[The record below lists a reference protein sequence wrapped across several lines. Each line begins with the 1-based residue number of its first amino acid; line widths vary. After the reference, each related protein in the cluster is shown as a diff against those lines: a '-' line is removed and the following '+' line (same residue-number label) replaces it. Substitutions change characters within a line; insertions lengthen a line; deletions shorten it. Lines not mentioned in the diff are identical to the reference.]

1 MDKIRGLL
9 APDGVAFIS
18 TTKSSDSCEGYS
30 TKTNFMNSGKRFR
43 RHYTKAS
50 LEGLLNE
57 AHLHI
62 LGYTEDDDQE
72 VIGKVWMNFTLQA
85 AK

>member
-1 MDKIRGLL
+1 
-9 APDGVAFIS
+9 
-18 TTKSSDSCEGYS
+18 
-30 TKTNFMNSGKRFR
+30 MNSGKRFR